1 MRYLILP
8 LLFAFSLNC
17 LAQDLPIIKFPSKNE
32 IDKAIIK
39 ELIKELDANSKEEL
53 LKEDQQKKEL
63 KESPKEEPKS
73 LRQVVPST
81 SSPKLYNTPT
91 AVKPMYYTKPISS
104 KKTTIRTKPN
114 CPT

>member
-1 MRYLILP
+1 MRYLILT

-17 LAQDLPIIKFPSKNE
+17 LAQDLPVIKFPSKNE

-73 LRQVVPST
+73 LLQVVPST

-104 KKTTIRTKPN
+104 KKITIRTKPN